1 MLSLIGFILTIS
13 ILVVIHEFGHYIAA
27 RIFNVKVLT
36 FSVGFGPKIIKF
48 KTKSNEWCLSAIP
61 LGGYVKMLDERER
74 SVPLDEQNLAYNNKP
89 PLQKIIIAFAGPL
102 FNFIFAII
110 MLSVI
115 AFHGVPELKPIIET
129 THLSPLVINNSDSS
143 ISPHSQIISINNKP
157 VKSWTDANNVFEQQL
172 KKTSNIAFEL
182 ESKNASYLVNFNF
195 KKYIDNS
202 DDVSLS
208 NAGFYPFRYLDAI
221 SYIEPNSAASQ
232 AGLKI
237 GDKIVS
243 LNNQNI
249 DNWFQLTEIIR
260 ANPTQKLSI
269 QYLRESSTING
280 FVTPTSVTNEN
291 GQIIGKIGIMP
302 SLDESLLKEN
312 SFTHKYGFIDGIN
325 FAFISC
331 YSITKANLQMIA
343 GMFSG
348 NVSLQNLGGPVT
360 IAQASGDAINHGL
373 IEFAQLLA
381 IISISI
387 AVMNLLPI
395 PVLDGGH
402 ILIYTLEW
410 LIGKQINKD
419 VQYTIFAV
427 GFALIMF
434 ITAIA
439 FFNDFSKLF
448 NW

>member
-1 MLSLIGFILTIS
+1 M
-13 ILVVIHEFGHYIAA
+13 
-27 RIFNVKVLT
+27 
-36 FSVGFGPKIIKF
+36 
-48 KTKSNEWCLSAIP
+48 
-61 LGGYVKMLDERER
+61 
-74 SVPLDEQNLAYNNKP
+74 
-89 PLQKIIIAFAGPL
+89 
-102 FNFIFAII
+102 
-110 MLSVI
+110 
-115 AFHGVPELKPIIET
+115 
-129 THLSPLVINNSDSS
+129 
-143 ISPHSQIISINNKP
+143 
-157 VKSWTDANNVFEQQL
+157 
-172 KKTSNIAFEL
+172 
-182 ESKNASYLVNFNF
+182 
-195 KKYIDNS
+195 
-202 DDVSLS
+202 
-208 NAGFYPFRYLDAI
+208 
-221 SYIEPNSAASQ
+221 
-232 AGLKI
+232 
-237 GDKIVS
+237 
-243 LNNQNI
+243 
-249 DNWFQLTEIIR
+249 
-260 ANPTQKLSI
+260 
-269 QYLRESSTING
+269 
-280 FVTPTSVTNEN
+280 
-291 GQIIGKIGIMP
+291 
-302 SLDESLLKEN
+302 
-312 SFTHKYGFIDGIN
+312 
-325 FAFISC
+325 
-331 YSITKANLQMIA
+331 ANLQMIV